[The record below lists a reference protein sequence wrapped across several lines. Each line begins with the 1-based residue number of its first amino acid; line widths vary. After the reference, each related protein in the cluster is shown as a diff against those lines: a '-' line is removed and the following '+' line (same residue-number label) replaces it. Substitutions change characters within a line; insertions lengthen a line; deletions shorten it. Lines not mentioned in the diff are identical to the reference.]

1 MLHLLI
7 SYIKMK
13 VCEYVC
19 VCVCVCVFYFG
30 GAHPNLGPAGSTPP
44 SRGICVDN
52 FEGASKQKLLLGVGL
67 PGKILFVGAHFNPGP
82 AGSTPPSRGICVDNF
97 AGASKQKLLLG
108 VGLYIKKLFLG
119 ASP

>member
-67 PGKILFVGAHFNPGP
+67 PGKILFVG
-82 AGSTPPSRGICVDNF
+82 GSPQLWARRVHSTKWGLMHWELRGGQQTKAAPRGRF
-97 AGASKQKLLLG
+97 AW
-108 VGLYIKKLFLG
+108 
-119 ASP
+119 